1 MFTHAMDQVVRDE
14 ELLNIARDY
23 LNFVT
28 RFFEPI
34 SVSAVHIYHSA
45 LELSPLSSI
54 VRRVYYHRRHTPFP
68 RVVSG
73 IADLWDQSIHLC
85 FIRSNWPY
93 TWSPCGRFIA
103 ALADEG
109 VEIRDALC
117 SELVSTGSGSGAHFF
132 NEFAYSPDGRLL
144 AHLSDALVIWDVQTG
159 GIVKEVQCGKS
170 YSKSMVWSSDGEMIG
185 IAQGSV
191 VCVCDV
197 ASGTMRSIGTLQSRN
212 SLRLW
217 AHDGSFRAMA
227 TGPCCQGSTIEI
239 FDVGSDLTKIE
250 SFCIEPPWK
259 DHRIESF
266 SPTTHRISI
275 RARYP
280 PHVMHGLDL
289 DCLCVLDIRDSRYLL
304 EKRGDFNFH
313 SFSSDGSLFA
323 ACLNSDDI
331 HVWKYAFGYYIL
343 LGEFPTQGSEY
354 CHPQFSPNLSS
365 ILTCF
370 EGVLQ
375 VHRLDDNPIV
385 ARPGRHTPLAVISH
399 CGTYVATGRRR
410 NGTIT
415 ITNLLLKTTPQF
427 VDTGM
432 EVYQLAI
439 TGNVLLVEDPGTITA
454 WKLTEEGRVDGVPE
468 SKRAGRC
475 NSIWTIS
482 VTTLVDFAIKEQ
494 SVIIHHRG
502 EFIHAYHAATG
513 EVLKPAQAGF
523 SPSEYADRDVYIC
536 QHHLHYR
543 GANEQG
549 TLPEDNWPVPAVSS
563 QMAWVKD
570 PEGRHRLWVP
580 VKWRTHYD
588 AGWLYNIKTLRLDL
602 QDEGV
607 IFVKL

>member
-1 MFTHAMDQVVRDE
+1 M
-14 ELLNIARDY
+14 
-23 LNFVT
+23 T

-68 RVVSG
+68 RVVTG
-73 IADLWDQSIHLC
+73 IADLWDQSIHLSC
-85 FIRSNWPY
+85 IRRYWPY
-93 TWSPCGRFIA
+93 TWSPCGRFVA

-109 VEIRDALC
+109 VEIRDVLS
-117 SELVSTGSGSGAHFF
+117 SELVSTGSGSRAHLY
-132 NEFAYSPDGRLL
+132 NELAYSPDGRLL
-144 AHLSDALVIWDVQTG
+144 AHLTDTLIIWDVQTG
-159 GIVKEVQCGKS
+159 GIVKEVQCGKP
-170 YSKSMVWSSDGEMIG
+170 YGESMVWSLDGEMIC
-185 IAQGSV
+185 ITQGSA

-197 ASGTMRSIGTLQSRN
+197 ASGTVRSIGTLQSRN

-227 TGPCCQGSTIEI
+227 TGLGWQGSTIEI

-250 SFCIEPPWK
+250 SFRIEPPYK
-259 DHRIESF
+259 VHRIESF

-275 RARYP
+275 QAHTSTDDDR
-280 PHVMHGLDL
+280 GDL
-289 DCLCVLDIRDSRYLL
+289 GPNSLRVLDIRASKCLL
-304 EKRGDFNFH
+304 VETGDFKLH
-313 SFSSDGSLFA
+313 CFSSDGNLFA
-323 ACLNSDDI
+323 ACLNSCDI
-331 HVWKYAFGYYIL
+331 HVWKYASGCYTL
-343 LGEFPTQGSEY
+343 LGEFPNQASKY

-370 EGVLQ
+370 GGVLQ
-375 VHRLDDNPIV
+375 VHRLDDRPIV
-385 ARPGRHTPLAVISH
+385 ARPYRHTPLAVISH
-399 CGTYVATGRRR
+399 CGTYMATGHQRR
-410 NGTIT
+410 GTIT

-439 TGNVLLVEDPGTITA
+439 TGNVLLVEDSGTITA
-454 WKLTEEGRVDGVPE
+454 WKLTEEGRVDSVPADE
-468 SKRAGRC
+468 RAGRC
-475 NSIWTIS
+475 NSIWAIS

-602 QDEGV
+602 QDKGV
-607 IFVKL
+607 IFIKL